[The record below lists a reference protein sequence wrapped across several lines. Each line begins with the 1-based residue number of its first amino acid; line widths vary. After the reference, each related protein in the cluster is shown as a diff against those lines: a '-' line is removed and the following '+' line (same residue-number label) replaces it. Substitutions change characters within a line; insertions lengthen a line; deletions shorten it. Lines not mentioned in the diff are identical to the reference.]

1 MSIGRP
7 ETDARLSSAGATVR
21 GEISP
26 APGTG
31 DLAVA
36 ASHDGIHGRVSAV
49 RGTVIDVDLDGAL
62 PPLGTALVCRLSPTR
77 SITAVVQSHLST
89 SRVRAISVDSPRQLQ
104 RGTAVH
110 GVGPL
115 TVPVG
120 RGLLGR
126 VVDLHGKPL
135 DGGPAVTTDTR
146 RPLHRAPPPPDERLP
161 WSEVYETGI
170 KIIDLFCPF
179 VRGGRAAVFGGA
191 GVGKTVVLTEFIHNA
206 VDNFNG
212 VAVFAGIG
220 ERSREGLELWQEMA
234 NRGVLDRTALVFA
247 QMKETPG
254 ARFMVGAAALTI
266 AEYFRDE
273 LGQDVMFVMDN
284 LYRHVQAGMEVS
296 GLLGRMPS
304 RVGYQPTLA
313 ADLADIEERITAT
326 RRGGMVAVQA
336 VYVPADDYGDPAIT
350 HAFWHIDSALVLSRD
365 IAAQG
370 LYPAV
375 DPLASSSKA
384 LDPAVVGTR
393 HYDVAQEARRL
404 LARFEELRDI
414 IAMLGIDE
422 LAPEDRA
429 LVGRAQRLRNFM
441 TQPFHV
447 TEGFTGVP
455 GQRVPIADTVAG
467 AAAILDGRCDELP
480 VEALSMLGALTEVTH
495 A

>member
-1 MSIGRP
+1 MTAAP
-7 ETDARLSSAGATVR
+7 
-21 GEISP
+21 P
-26 APGTG
+26 ADP
-31 DLAVA
+31 A
-36 ASHDGIHGRVSAV
+36 AHGGIRGRVAAV
-49 RGTVIDVDLDGAL
+49 RGTVLDVDLDGAL
-62 PPLGTALVCRLSPTR
+62 PPIGTALECRLSQGAT
-77 SITAVVQSHLST
+77 IKAVVQSHVSA
-89 SRVRAISVDSPRQLQ
+89 SRVRAISLDSPRRLR
-104 RGTAVH
+104 RGAAVR
-110 GVGPL
+110 GEGPL

-120 RGLLGR
+120 RALLGR
-126 VVDLHGKPL
+126 VVDLHGNPL
-135 DGGPAVTTDTR
+135 DGGPAMTPEQL
-146 RPLHRAPPPPDERLP
+146 RPLHRSPPPPDERLP

-206 VDNFNG
+206 VEQFKG

-220 ERSREGLELWQEMA
+220 ERSREGLELWEEMA
-234 NRGVLDRTALVFA
+234 RSGILDRTVLVFA

-254 ARFMVGAAALTI
+254 ARFMVGGAALTI
-266 AEYFRDE
+266 AEYFRDDR
-273 LGQDVMFVMDN
+273 GQDVMFVMDN

-313 ADLADIEERITAT
+313 ADLAAIEERITAT
-326 RRGGMVAVQA
+326 QRGDMVAVQA

-365 IAAQG
+365 VATEG

-375 DPLASSSKA
+375 DPLTSSSKA
-384 LDPAVVGTR
+384 LDAAVVGAR

-414 IAMLGIDE
+414 ISMLGIDE
-422 LAPEDRA
+422 LSVGDRA
-429 LVGRAQRLRNFM
+429 LVGRARRLRNFL

-455 GQRVPIADTVAG
+455 GRRVPIAETVEG
-467 AAAILDGRCDELP
+467 VAAILDGRCDQLP
-480 VEALSMLGALTEVTH
+480 VEALFMIGSLSEAHGA
-495 A
+495 